1 VSSSVC
7 TLRPLI
13 ASFTNYKNNSS
24 PFRHNWII
32 TAQAASPAKENRET
46 EDDEEE
52 EQELPPAG
60 GAAMNY
66 FMDQGGTDAQADA
79 MTAAGEQYAKYAD
92 SDSDEVFETSRP
104 AVCPSFL
111 VAART

>member
-1 VSSSVC
+1 MSSSVC

-79 MTAAGEQYAKYAD
+79 MTAAGREECWRMLHRELPGFIIG
-92 SDSDEVFETSRP
+92 SPLRV
-104 AVCPSFL
+104 VCRQAL
-111 VAART
+111 